1 MSVGWLEPIV
11 GKRMT
16 LTFLLLSSNREISR
30 QVRSALSASI
40 DTRPIAEA
48 RQLHRFVAHV
58 VLKPQQ

>member
-1 MSVGWLEPIV
+1 MSL
-11 GKRMT
+11 T
-16 LTFLLLSSNREISR
+16 LLLLSNNRETSR